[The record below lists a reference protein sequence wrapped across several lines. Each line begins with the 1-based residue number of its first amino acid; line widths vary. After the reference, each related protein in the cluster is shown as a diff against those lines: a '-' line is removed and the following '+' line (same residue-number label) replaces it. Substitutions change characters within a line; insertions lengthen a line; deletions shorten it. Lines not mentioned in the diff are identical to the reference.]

1 VTIRRTLLVA
11 FLLVGLTPS
20 VILTYLAFVQTRD
33 ALQRE
38 IETSLEAQAAT
49 VSADVNHIL
58 FERLQNALSWNH
70 LDVMQDI
77 RVNDVDKRLSQ
88 FLAEVKTAYGGLYR
102 DLYCVDLKGRVIAS
116 SNAQLIGTSV
126 PSPQSWLTASLP
138 NGTAM
143 LGLPQ
148 PTGGSDHL
156 VLPIRAAI
164 LSADDDRPIGELVLL
179 FDWQQIDQILDD
191 VERSGRSAVLLD
203 SDGRAIAASIDLR
216 QQGLPQRTAPMNWR
230 PPEDRGNGTV
240 IRDGRPQYTGPV
252 VIGFKH
258 SLGFDHF
265 SGLHWTTLVLQPS
278 AAALAS
284 VHVMQLVFLGL
295 LASTLLLTAM
305 FSGLVAGRIARPI
318 AQLTAFTRR
327 FSLEHQLPPAPPV
340 TRGEVGEL
348 TEAFV
353 KTVQDL
359 DRSRQDFFR
368 ASKLAVA
375 GEIAA
380 TMAHEIRTPLGILR
394 SSAQVLLQEPGISA
408 EGREL
413 VGFIE
418 SETERIN
425 RLVSSV
431 LDSANPRP
439 PQLAL
444 HDMGAIAHACVVM
457 LGPQAR
463 KRAVLI
469 EDITGTGDLSI
480 QCDVEQLT
488 QVVLNLLLNAVQLLP
503 PQGRVAVECREES
516 NEVWI
521 EVGDNGPGI
530 PEADRLLV
538 FEPFVSKRSGGLGLG
553 LAVVKQIVVAHHGEI
568 RIGESRCGGA
578 LFSIRFPRDTNS

>member
-1 VTIRRTLLVA
+1 MTIRRTLLVA

-58 FERLQNALSWNH
+58 FERLQNALSWNR

-88 FLAEVKTAYGGLYR
+88 FLSEVKTAYGGLYE
-102 DLYCVDLKGRVIAS
+102 DLYCTDANGRVMAS
-116 SNAQLIGTSV
+116 SSPGLIGTLE
-126 PSPQSWLTASLP
+126 PPPQPWLSARLP
-138 NGTAM
+138 NGTVT
-143 LGLPQ
+143 LGSPQ
-148 PTGGSDHL
+148 IERGSDHL
-156 VLPIRAAI
+156 VLPIRAKIA
-164 LSADDDRPIGELVLL
+164 SAGDGRPIGDLVLL

-191 VERSGRSAVLLD
+191 VEHGGRAAVVLD
-203 SDGRAIAASIDLR
+203 GDGRAIAASADLR
-216 QQGLPQRTAPMNWR
+216 RQGLLLHTAPPNWR
-230 PPEDRGNGTV
+230 PPEDRSSGTV
-240 IRDGRPQYTGPV
+240 SRDGMLSYEGPV

-265 SGLHWTTLVLQPS
+265 IGLHWTTLVLQPS
-278 AAALAS
+278 AAALAD
-284 VHVMQLVFLGL
+284 VHLMQLTFLGL
-295 LASTLLLTAM
+295 LGATLLFTAL
-305 FSGLVAGRIARPI
+305 FSGLVAGRIAEPI
-318 AQLTAFTRR
+318 ARLTVFTRR
-327 FSLEHQLPPAPPV
+327 FARENQLPPIPPAM
-340 TRGEVGEL
+340 RGEVGEL
-348 TEAFV
+348 TDAFV

-359 DRSRQDFFR
+359 DRSRQDFLR

-394 SSAQVLLQEPGISA
+394 SSAQVLRQESGISA

-425 RLVSSV
+425 RLVSGV
-431 LDSANPRP
+431 LDSANPRA
-439 PQLAL
+439 PQFAH
-444 HDMGAIAHACVVM
+444 HDVGSIVHACVVM
-457 LGPQAR
+457 LGPQAEKKAIR
-463 KRAVLI
+463 I
-469 EDITGTGDLSI
+469 EEITGNGNLGI
-480 QCDVEQLT
+480 ECDIEQLT

-503 PQGRVAVECREES
+503 AQGRIAVECRDEGG
-516 NEVWI
+516 EVLV
-521 EVGDNGPGI
+521 EVGDSGPGI
-530 PEADRLLV
+530 AEPERLQV

-553 LAVVKQIVVAHHGEI
+553 LAVVKQIVVAHHGDI
-568 RIGESRCGGA
+568 RIGESRWGGA